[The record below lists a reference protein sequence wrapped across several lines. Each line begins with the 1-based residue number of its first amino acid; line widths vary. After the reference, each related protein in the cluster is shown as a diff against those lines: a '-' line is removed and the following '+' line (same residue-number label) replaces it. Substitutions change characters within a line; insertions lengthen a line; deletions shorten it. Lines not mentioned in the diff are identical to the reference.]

1 MSETPRVFIS
11 YSWDSDDHKAWAKTL
26 ADRLIANGVDVIL
39 DQYDCPP
46 GTNFPYFMERSVE
59 KSDKVLLILTENY
72 KQKADGRVR
81 GVGYE
86 ISIVSAEVYEQDVNE
101 RKFIPIL
108 RQGDSRSAKPIFM
121 RGIATVDMRQDA
133 DFENNF
139 NILLKTIFD
148 HSDKPALGQRPDFT
162 KSATSIAASTSFTMP
177 ERTDI
182 SHLPDLQP
190 HFTAREQE
198 LALLDEAWADP
209 QTNLLQF
216 VAPGGTGKTM
226 LLTYW
231 LHHRL
236 PESKAERPAAIYA
249 WSFYRQ
255 GSDEQRQSSSD
266 YFFAAAARFFEI
278 ELPKDPTERGRELA
292 RHLRRQRCLLLLDGT
307 EPLQYPPGT
316 PGGLGGKLKDPALA
330 ALLKELAYGQPGLCL
345 LSTRVPIEN
354 LAGIEAPKH
363 LCRRLENFEAH
374 DGALLLKNLGVRG
387 PQRELEAAS
396 KEYKGHALALRLLGN
411 YLVKV
416 LGADVRRRNEIPHLT
431 DEKKDGYHARRVMQA
446 YVHWFEAENAK
457 PQKLGFWKKLM
468 GKKQPPVSPEVA
480 LLKLMGLFDRP
491 APVEALDI
499 LVKKPAIAGLTDGL
513 ASLPAER
520 LTEALDN
527 LKTLGLL
534 ETNRLKNSALP
545 KNLGHLSALRELE
558 SIDAH
563 PLVREHLGQQLE
575 AELHAAWREAN
586 TRLYHYY
593 KNLPEKHQ
601 PDTLEEL
608 EPLYTA
614 MAFGARA
621 GWQQEVLEEVY
632 WERINR
638 KDKFYSTRQLGAFGT
653 DLAGLAALF
662 EQPWSQPSPNM
673 SEAAQ
678 AWVLSVAGFGLRG
691 LGRLREAAEPMR
703 ASLDMNIDKNWKEA
717 AAIASNQ
724 SELHL
729 TLGALREAVAFGR
742 QAVDFADRSGDDF
755 HKESK
760 RTTLADALHQSGQS
774 AEAEQ
779 LFAEAEAMQRESQPQ
794 HRFLY
799 SVWGYRYCDLLLGQG
814 KWEEVLERAN
824 TTLQWAR
831 EGNLSLL
838 TIALDH
844 LSIARA
850 YAAHAQ
856 SIADPAHRDAAEQH
870 FNRAVEGLRK
880 AGTTDMLP
888 QGLLARAHW
897 RLQTRRP
904 APALEDL
911 EEVYEIAESGSMGLY
926 LVDWHIA
933 MSRLRRMEGDDA
945 AAAKHKTEALK
956 RVRETGYLRRLE
968 EAEGL

>member
-236 PESKAERPAAIYA
+236 PESKAERLAAIYA

-292 RHLRRQRCLLLLDGT
+292 RHLRRQRCLLILDGT

-316 PGGLGGKLKDPALA
+316 LGGLGGKLKDPALA

-363 LCRRLENFEAH
+363 LCRRLENFEARE
-374 DGALLLKNLGVRG
+374 GALLLKNLGVRG

-396 KEYKGHALALRLLGN
+396 QEYKGHALALRLLGN
-411 YLVKV
+411 YLAD
-416 LGADVRRRNEIPHLT
+416 LLDGDVRQRDRIPHLSD
-431 DEKKDGYHARRVMQA
+431 DEQQGHHARRVMQA
-446 YVHWFEAENAK
+446 YVHWFEQAHRDA
-457 PQKLGFWKKLM
+457 G
-468 GKKQPPVSPEVA
+468 GSGAPPELT
-480 LLKLMGLFDRP
+480 LLRLMGLFDRP
-491 APVEALDI
+491 APVEALDV
-499 LVKKPAIAGLTDGL
+499 LAAPPAIEGLTEGL
-513 ASLPAER
+513 ADLNPER
-520 LTEALDN
+520 LRRTFEH
-527 LKTLGLL
+527 LKKLGLL
-534 ETNRLKNSALP
+534 EANRLKNSALP
-545 KNLGHLSALRELE
+545 KTLAHLPALRELD

-563 PLVREHLGQQLE
+563 PLVREHFGQELA
-575 AELHAAWREAN
+575 AELPAAWREAN

-593 KNLPEKHQ
+593 KDLPDKHL
-601 PDTLEEL
+601 PDTLEEM
-608 EPLYTA
+608 EPLFTA

-621 GWQQEVLEEVY
+621 GWQQEVLDKVY

-638 KDKFYSTRQLGAFGT
+638 STPVFSFKKFGAFGT
-653 DLAGLAALF
+653 DLAGLATLF
-662 EQPWSQPSPNM
+662 AQPWSQPSPNM
-673 SEAAQ
+673 SEADQ
-678 AWVLSVAGFGLRG
+678 AAVLSWAGFGLRG

-703 ASLDMNIDKNWKEA
+703 AGMKIVEKNEDWKNT
-717 AAIASNQ
+717 AIAASNL

-729 TLGALREAVAFGR
+729 TLGALREAVDFGR
-742 QAVDFADRSGDDF
+742 QAVDFADRSEDDF
-755 HKESK
+755 EKESD
-760 RTTLADALHQSGQS
+760 RTTLADALRQSGQS
-774 AEAEQ
+774 AEAER
-779 LFAEAEAMQRESQPQ
+779 LFAEAEAMQRERQPTY
-794 HRFLY
+794 RFLY
-799 SVWGYRYCDLLLGQG
+799 SVQGYQYCDLLLGQG

-824 TTLQWAR
+824 
-831 EGNLSLL
+831 EGLKIATENNWLL
-838 TIALDH
+838 EIALDY

-850 YAAHAQ
+850 HAAAAQ
-856 SIADPAHRDAAEQH
+856 NEADPAHRDAAEQR

-880 AGTTDMLP
+880 SGNTDEIP
-888 QGLLARAHW
+888 KGLLARAHW
-897 RLQTRRP
+897 RLQTQRP
-904 APALEDL
+904 AAALEDL

-933 MSRLRRMEGDDA
+933 MSRLRRMEGEDA
-945 AAAKHKTEALK
+945 AAAQHKAEALR

-968 EAEGL
+968 AAEGL

>member
-46 GTNFPYFMERSVE
+46 GTNFPYFMEQSVE

-72 KQKADGRVR
+72 KQKADDRVR

-86 ISIVSAEVYEQDVNE
+86 ISIVSAEVYAQDVNE

-121 RGIATVDMRQDA
+121 RGIATVDMKQDA

-162 KSATSIAASTSFTMP
+162 KSGTSIAASTSFTMP

-231 LHHRL
+231 LHHHL

-249 WSFYRQ
+249 WSFYSQ

-292 RHLRRQRCLLLLDGT
+292 RHLRRQRCLLLLDGM

-345 LSTRVPIEN
+345 LSTRVAIEN
-354 LAGIEAPKH
+354 LAGIQAPKH
-363 LCRRLENFEAH
+363 LCRRLENFEPR

-411 YLVKV
+411 YLAD
-416 LGADVRRRNEIPHLT
+416 LLDGDVRQRDRIPHLSD
-431 DEKKDGYHARRVMQA
+431 DEQQGRHARRVMQA
-446 YVHWFEAENAK
+446 YVHWFEQAHHEAGGNGA
-457 PQKLGFWKKLM
+457 
-468 GKKQPPVSPEVA
+468 PPELS
-480 LLKLMGLFDRP
+480 LLRMMGLFDRP
-491 APVEALDI
+491 APVEALEV
-499 LVKKPAIAGLTDGL
+499 LAAPPAVEGLTEGL
-513 ASLPAER
+513 ADLKPER
-520 LTEALDN
+520 LRRALEH
-527 LKTLGLL
+527 LKKLGLL
-534 ETNRLKNSALP
+534 ETNRIKPPALP
-545 KNLGHLSALRELE
+545 KTLAHLSALREQE

-563 PLVREHLGQQLE
+563 PLVREHFGQELE
-575 AELHAAWREAN
+575 SELTAAWREAN
-586 TRLYHYY
+586 TRLYHFY
-593 KNLPEKHQ
+593 KNLPEKPQ
-601 PDTLEEL
+601 PDTLEEM
-608 EPLYTA
+608 EPLFTA

-621 GWQQEVLEEVY
+621 GWQQEVLDEVY
-632 WERINR
+632 WERIVR
-638 KDKFYSTRQLGAFGT
+638 KDKFYSTKQLGAFGT
-653 DLAGLAALF
+653 DLAGLATLF
-662 EQPWSQPSPNM
+662 AQPWSQPSSNM
-673 SEAAQ
+673 SEAGQ
-678 AWVLSVAGFGLRG
+678 AVVLSWAGFRLRG

-703 ASLDMNIDKNWKEA
+703 AALQRRIDEKAWKN
-717 AAIASNQ
+717 AAIEASNL

-729 TLGALREAVAFGR
+729 SLGALREAVDFGR
-742 QAVDFADRSGDDF
+742 QAVEFADRSGEGEWQQTMIN
-755 HKESK
+755 K
-760 RTTLADALHQSGQS
+760 TTLADALHQSGKV
-774 AEAEQ
+774 AEAER
-779 LFAEAEAMQRESQPQ
+779 LLAEAEAMQRERQPEY
-794 HRFLY
+794 HFLY
-799 SVWGYRYCDLLLGQG
+799 SLLGYRYCDLLLGQG
-814 KWEEVLERAN
+814 KWEEVLERAM
-824 TTLQWAR
+824 
-831 EGNLSLL
+831 EGLKNANSFYWLL
-838 TIALDH
+838 DIALDH

-850 YAAHAQ
+850 HHAAAAQ
-856 SIADPAHRDAAEQH
+856 SEGSPIHSDSAEQH
-870 FNRAVEGLRK
+870 FNHAVEGLRK

-888 QGLLARAHW
+888 KGLLTRAHW

-904 APALEDL
+904 AAALEDL

-933 MSRLRRMEGDDA
+933 MSRLRRMEGEDA
-945 AAAKHKTEALK
+945 AAAQHKAEALR
-956 RVRETGYLRRLE
+956 RVQETGYLRRLE